1 MKGEVSS
8 RDCYRFCILR
18 FTAVNAC
25 FPPIKPVFHG
35 VKRRFR
41 VEDLAMR
48 LIVCNFAPIFNDEF
62 LYEVQGLRPIGFS
75 LLHGS
80 LPTPH

>member
-1 MKGEVSS
+1 MNGEVSS

-25 FPPIKPVFHG
+25 FPSIKSVFHG

-41 VEDLAMR
+41 VEDLVVR
-48 LIVCNFAPIFNDEF
+48 LRVCIFVPIFKDEVF
-62 LYEVQGLRPIGFS
+62 YEVQGLRPIGYS
-75 LLHGS
+75 LLYGL
-80 LPTPH
+80 LPSSH